1 MLLLLQVEEELKST
15 CKRKSLQLQEMG
27 RRERLLKSDVDR
39 VQGQVGVGWIGCS
52 CGASLM
58 GKDICGRQIVS
69 SGKEVLSTELRLY
82 LVSRL
87 SIKGLSEGFLLSW

>member
-39 VQGQVGVGWIGCS
+39 VQGQVGEMDGMFLWCFSHGEGHLWKADCEFWE
-52 CGASLM
+52 G
-58 GKDICGRQIVS
+58 
-69 SGKEVLSTELRLY
+69 STEH
-82 LVSRL
+82 
-87 SIKGLSEGFLLSW
+87 